1 VAESSVLAF
10 EFSKD
15 AAPMW
20 VCEAEVWKAFT
31 VGTPHTGSNHFGG
44 CVKDEPAVHLG
55 NVFDLVLEQAFGCV
69 THWRHGEVGFLG
81 FG

>member
-1 VAESSVLAF
+1 
-10 EFSKD
+10 
-15 AAPMW
+15 
-20 VCEAEVWKAFT
+20 
-31 VGTPHTGSNHFGG
+31 
-44 CVKDEPAVHLG
+44 VKDEPAVHLG